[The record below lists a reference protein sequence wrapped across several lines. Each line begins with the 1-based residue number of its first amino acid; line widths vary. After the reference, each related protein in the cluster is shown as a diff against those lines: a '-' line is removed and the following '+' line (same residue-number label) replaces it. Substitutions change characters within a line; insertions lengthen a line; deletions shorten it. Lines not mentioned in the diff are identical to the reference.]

1 MISNKIK
8 ITEEGEAYDRLEIAL
23 AIRNSTYNDEL
34 KCSLMEQNIIMNC
47 EICSLKFIC
56 DGIDGLADD
65 YIKKT
70 TKVVSSFT
78 L

>member
-1 MISNKIK
+1 MISSKIK
-8 ITEEGEAYDRLEIAL
+8 ITEEGEVLDRKEIAL

-34 KCSLMEQNIIMNC
+34 KCSLIDQNIIKDC
-47 EICSLKFIC
+47 ESCCLKLIC
-56 DGIDGLADD
+56 DGIDGLVDD
-65 YIKKT
+65 YINKT

>member
-1 MISNKIK
+1 MISSKIK
-8 ITEEGEAYDRLEIAL
+8 ITEEGEVLDRKEIAL

-34 KCSLMEQNIIMNC
+34 KCSLIDQNIIKDC
-47 EICSLKFIC
+47 ESCSLKLIC
-56 DGIDGLADD
+56 DGIDGLVDD
-65 YIKKT
+65 CINKT

>member
-8 ITEEGEAYDRLEIAL
+8 ITEEGEAYDRKEIAL

-34 KCSLMEQNIIMNC
+34 KCSIIDQNIINNC
-47 EICSLKFIC
+47 DTCSLKFIC
-56 DGIDGLADD
+56 NGIDALTDD

-70 TKVVSSFT
+70 TKVVSNFI

>member
-1 MISNKIK
+1 MMSLSVHLWSKI
-8 ITEEGEAYDRLEIAL
+8 
-23 AIRNSTYNDEL
+23 
-34 KCSLMEQNIIMNC
+34 IIKNC
-47 EICSLKFIC
+47 EACSLKFIC

>member
-8 ITEEGEAYDRLEIAL
+8 ITEEGESYDRKEIAL

-34 KCSLMEQNIIMNC
+34 KCSLVEQNIIKDC
-47 EICSLKFIC
+47 DSCSLKFIC
-56 DGIDGLADD
+56 DGIDALSDN

-70 TKVVSSFT
+70 TEVISSFT

>member
-1 MISNKIK
+1 MASNRIK
-8 ITEEGEAYDRLEIAL
+8 ITEEGEVYDRFCIAL

-34 KCSLMEQNIIMNC
+34 KCSLIEH
-47 EICSLKFIC
+47 
-56 DGIDGLADD
+56 

>member
-34 KCSLMEQNIIMNC
+34 KCSLVEQNIIKSC
-47 EICSLKFIC
+47 DTCSLKFIC
-56 DGIDGLADD
+56 DGIDWLADD
-65 YIKKT
+65 YIKNT
-70 TKVVSSFT
+70 TKVVSNFT

>member
-1 MISNKIK
+1 MISYYIK
-8 ITEEGEAYDRLEIAL
+8 ITDEGESYDRKEIAL
-23 AIRNSTYNDEL
+23 AIRYSTYNDEL
-34 KCSLMEQNIIMNC
+34 KCSLMDQNIIKNC
-47 EICSLKFIC
+47 DTCSLKFIC

>member
-1 MISNKIK
+1 MISNKFK
-8 ITEEGEAYDRLEIAL
+8 ITEEGESYDRKEIAL
-23 AIRNSTYNDEL
+23 ATRNSTYNDEL
-34 KCSLMEQNIIMNC
+34 KCSLVEQNIIKNC
-47 EICSLKFIC
+47 DTCSLKFIC

>member
-23 AIRNSTYNDEL
+23 AIRNSTYNDDL
-34 KCSLMEQNIIMNC
+34 KCSLMEQNIIKNC
-47 EICSLKFIC
+47 DTCSLKFIC
-56 DGIDGLADD
+56 NGIDRLVDD
-65 YIKKT
+65 YIKRT

>member
-8 ITEEGEAYDRLEIAL
+8 ITEEGESYDRKEIDL

-34 KCSLMEQNIIMNC
+34 KCSLVEQNIIKNC
-47 EICSLKFIC
+47 DTCSLKFIC

-70 TKVVSSFT
+70 TKVVSNFT

>member
-1 MISNKIK
+1 MLKDTIK
-8 ITEEGEAYDRLEIAL
+8 ITDSNEVYNRKEIAL

-34 KCSLMEQNIIMNC
+34 KCSLLENNILKDC
-47 EICSLKFIC
+47 QSCSLKFVC

>member
-8 ITEEGEAYDRLEIAL
+8 IIEEGEVYDRKEIAL

-34 KCSLMEQNIIMNC
+34 KCSLMEQNIIKDC
-47 EICSLKFIC
+47 DSCSLKFIC
-56 DGIDGLADD
+56 DGIDGLVDD

-70 TKVVSSFT
+70 TKVVSSFS

>member
-1 MISNKIK
+1 MISNRIK
-8 ITEEGEAYDRLEIAL
+8 ITEEGEGYDILAIAL
-23 AIRNSTYNDEL
+23 AIINLTYDDEL
-34 KCSLMEQNIIMNC
+34 KCSLMEQNIIKNC
-47 EICSLKFIC
+47 ETCSLKFIC

>member
-1 MISNKIK
+1 MISNRIK
-8 ITEEGEAYDRLEIAL
+8 ITEEGGVYDRLSIDL

-34 KCSLMEQNIIMNC
+34 KCSLVDQNIIKNC
-47 EICSLKFIC
+47 ESCSLKFIC
-56 DGIDGLADD
+56 DGIDALTDE

>member
-8 ITEEGEAYDRLEIAL
+8 ITEEGEVYDRLSIDL

-34 KCSLMEQNIIMNC
+34 KCSLMEQNIIKDC
-47 EICSLKFIC
+47 DSCSLRDIC
-56 DGIDGLADD
+56 DGIDAIVDD

>member
-1 MISNKIK
+1 MISKK
-8 ITEEGEAYDRLEIAL
+8 SKMTEEGEVYDRKEIAL
-23 AIRNSTYNDEL
+23 AVRNSTYNDEL
-34 KCSLMEQNIIMNC
+34 KCSLMEQNIIKNC

-70 TKVVSSFT
+70 TKVVRSFT